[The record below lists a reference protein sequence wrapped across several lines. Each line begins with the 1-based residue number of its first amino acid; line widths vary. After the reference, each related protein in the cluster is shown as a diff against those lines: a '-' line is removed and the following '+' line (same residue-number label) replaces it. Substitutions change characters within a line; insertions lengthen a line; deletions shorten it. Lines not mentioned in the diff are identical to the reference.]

1 MKMKYINR
9 TIYLFLVLSLCLHT
23 STAIATDFSGN
34 GDGTVW
40 VVRGQENST
49 APGGFSAVAEPA
61 GPVDPE
67 AAKRAA
73 EEYAQKCIEPKILAI
88 ASMGLIPGPPEEC
101 AAQVNTGAPYPN
113 YTVSHPW
120 ETQ

>member
-40 VVRGQENST
+40 VVHGQENST
-49 APGGFSAVAEPA
+49 APGGFSAVAEPGRA
-61 GPVDPE
+61 GRP
-67 AAKRAA
+67 
-73 EEYAQKCIEPKILAI
+73 
-88 ASMGLIPGPPEEC
+88 
-101 AAQVNTGAPYPN
+101 
-113 YTVSHPW
+113 
-120 ETQ
+120 

>member
-1 MKMKYINR
+1 MNVKQL
-9 TIYLFLVLSLCLHT
+9 IYLLVPTIALSTPMASNPKGESDDNGT
-23 STAIATDFSGN
+23 SFTFSA
-34 GDGTVW
+34 DET
-40 VVRGQENST
+40 RTS
-49 APGGFSAVAEPA
+49 PGGFLAVAEPA
-61 GPVDPE
+61 GPVDAE

-73 EEYAQKCIEPKILAI
+73 EEYARKCIVPQVEVLMT
-88 ASMGLIPGPPEEC
+88 MGMTPGPPEEC